1 VVQVVN
7 ASYTTT
13 QATTSTSFI
22 DTGLTA
28 SITPTSTSSKIL
40 ILVSQNLNLR
50 SSPDTNGQQQ
60 ANLVITD
67 GSNNIIFGQAGYDQF
82 RVKEQYAFAW
92 QANLNATHSPS
103 TTSSFT
109 YKTRF
114 RIQLSNNTI
123 VAVNDSNNHS
133 SIILMEIAQ

>member
-1 VVQVVN
+1 MSQ
-7 ASYTTT
+7 S
-13 QATTSTSFI
+13 
-22 DTGLTA
+22 L
-28 SITPTSTSSKIL
+28 SI
-40 ILVSQNLNLR
+40 R
-50 SSPDTNGQQQ
+50 SSPDTNAQQQ

-123 VAVNDSNNHS
+123 IAAQDTNNHS